1 MHNIWIW
8 ILWYLKTPWISPF
21 SMSCD
26 EQLKL
31 IDKRNKLKGL
41 EELTEYKK
49 GLLYEMVDKGLPKKR
64 ANLSIVY

>member
-1 MHNIWIW
+1 
-8 ILWYLKTPWISPF
+8 
-21 SMSCD
+21 MSCD